1 MTKTYCGRECLLLDW
16 GAGHKEVCNN
26 EVEER
31 KKKGAGKERRAA
43 GADLLDKAVESTE
56 EHVLFLKDLC
66 KSSTVKKA
74 AAPNESAGTTNQ
86 GENILKV

>member
-1 MTKTYCGRECLLLDW
+1 MTKTYCGRECLMLDW
-16 GAGHKEVCNN
+16 KAGHKEICNN

-56 EHVLFLKDLC
+56 VEVLRVKDLC
-66 KSSTVKKA
+66 KSSAVKKA
-74 AAPNESAGTTNQ
+74 AAPTESAGATNQ

>member
-1 MTKTYCGRECLLLDW
+1 MTKTYCDRECLMLDW
-16 GAGHKEVCNN
+16 KAGHKEVCNN

-43 GADLLDKAVESTE
+43 GADVLDKVESTE
-56 EHVLFLKDLC
+56 VDVLRVKDLC

-74 AAPNESAGTTNQ
+74 AAPTESAGATSQ
-86 GENILKV
+86 GENILKG